1 MKMAPTATT
10 HTVVISP
17 SSKLVPVTMA
27 NQARTE
33 VEFVG
38 SPQQIPKYAL
48 GLFESNGNGPRKRK
62 RLTHLTTEEK
72 VMRRKLKNRVAAQTA
87 RDRKKVRMECL
98 EDNIQKVQQQAKE
111 LLDVNMQLLER
122 AEALERENRELR
134 VRLGISSSH
143 DTTVSSKR
151 EDVERIKLEFD
162 DLVAQ
167 SEQTPDVIA
176 VSLPECILSPD
187 ESADEFDHHMDIKRR
202 LCEPRSDVAAKRLC
216 LAKTECASP
225 VPAAGRCQPNVDPLG
240 KSQGQVAST
249 HLTDEATYHEDDI
262 LGWLEQIGDELKSEE
277 RECNKVTDSPG
288 PEQKYQTPVNGVT
301 TEQLNSIKELISI
314 DHLYSKPREEK
325 SSTEIP
331 LTDAKKPVFRVQLSR
346 STRST
351 KLIKQSPL
359 LQVSLGDAVAAKPS
373 ALFEEGA
380 KTSAKPA
387 VNIEAFAATK
397 TSSPPLPM
405 LCNIK
410 QELDNSLLLPSLE
423 ENKLDFDIFANNL
436 GEIFNSETED
446 CSASSPHS
454 SSISCSSPDR
464 MSDTS
469 QESLQ
474 MNTPSPLT
482 DTFDPFLDIQNYDSS
497 MFNDPF
503 SSELFPQLAC
513 GI

>member
-111 LLDVNMQLLER
+111 LLDVNMQLLDR
-122 AEALERENRELR
+122 AEALERENLELR

-151 EDVERIKLEFD
+151 EDVERIKVEFD

-202 LCEPRSDVAAKRLC
+202 LCKPRSDVVAKRLC

-225 VPAAGRCQPNVDPLG
+225 LPAVFGEHKLDRLSPQQQDAVNLMLIHSEKAMV
-240 KSQGQVAST
+240 KSQAPTSQMKPHIMRMISLDGSNKSVMNLS
-249 HLTDEATYHEDDI
+249 LKKESATK
-262 LGWLEQIGDELKSEE
+262 L
-277 RECNKVTDSPG
+277 
-288 PEQKYQTPVNGVT
+288 QTP
-301 TEQLNSIKELISI
+301 LDL
-314 DHLYSKPREEK
+314 SKN
-325 SSTEIP
+325 
-331 LTDAKKPVFRVQLSR
+331 V
-346 STRST
+346 
-351 KLIKQSPL
+351 KLQ
-359 LQVSLGDAVAAKPS
+359 
-373 ALFEEGA
+373 
-380 KTSAKPA
+380 
-387 VNIEAFAATK
+387 
-397 TSSPPLPM
+397 
-405 LCNIK
+405 
-410 QELDNSLLLPSLE
+410 
-423 ENKLDFDIFANNL
+423 
-436 GEIFNSETED
+436 
-446 CSASSPHS
+446 
-454 SSISCSSPDR
+454 
-464 MSDTS
+464 
-469 QESLQ
+469 
-474 MNTPSPLT
+474 
-482 DTFDPFLDIQNYDSS
+482 
-497 MFNDPF
+497 
-503 SSELFPQLAC
+503 
-513 GI
+513 